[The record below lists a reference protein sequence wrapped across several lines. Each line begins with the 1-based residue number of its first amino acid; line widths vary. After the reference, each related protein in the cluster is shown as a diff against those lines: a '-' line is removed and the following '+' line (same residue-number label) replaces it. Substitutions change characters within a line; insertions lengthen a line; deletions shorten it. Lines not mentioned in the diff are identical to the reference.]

1 MNVLAGE
8 LLLGAVGHFVV
19 APLASRVESAI
30 IARNKGSYNED
41 AVRHSIL
48 SALSIVQE
56 DTAALRVANFKTAV
70 DDLQSWLDTDFDIR
84 DRFVVEAAFLRED
97 ILSHSEWNAG
107 RGHSL
112 YSFNINMFNA
122 PFPPNQI
129 CMLQTP
135 PFIPTTFSFLCPIS
149 PANLEKLKSTI
160 SNASLAMQ
168 LVPDPLDKV
177 ISQVPMSK
185 RAMIQ
190 LSLLP
195 CF

>member
-97 ILSHSEWNAG
+97 ILSHSEW
-107 RGHSL
+107 
-112 YSFNINMFNA
+112 
-122 PFPPNQI
+122 
-129 CMLQTP
+129 
-135 PFIPTTFSFLCPIS
+135 
-149 PANLEKLKSTI
+149 K
-160 SNASLAMQ
+160 
-168 LVPDPLDKV
+168 
-177 ISQVPMSK
+177 
-185 RAMIQ
+185 
-190 LSLLP
+190 
-195 CF
+195 